1 MAVKHGQSYEELLE
15 LIHSSGREFNMEMID
30 KAYQLA
36 NGAHQGQ
43 MRLSGEPYI
52 IHPLA
57 VSCILVELGM
67 DSESVVGGLLH
78 DVVEDTDYTLED
90 IRKLFNQEVANL
102 IDGVTKLGKI
112 PYSSREEQQAENI
125 RKMLIAMSEDIRVII
140 IKLADRLHNM
150 RTLQFKPPQKQRDTA
165 LESMEVY
172 APIAHRLGIRAVKEE
187 LEDLSLRYLDPV
199 AYREIEDTLEMQSKD
214 RIAFIDRTKEEIRQR
229 VSEMIPN
236 VYLEG
241 RVKSINGIFRKMFI
255 QGKTMEEIFDV
266 YAVRVI
272 VDTVTDCY
280 NVLGLFHDMFQ
291 PIPNRFKDYISTP
304 KPNMYQSLHTTVLS
318 KDGIPFEVQIRT
330 WEMHYTAEYGIAAHW
345 KYKLGMT
352 RGNSVDERLVWIR
365 QMLENQKDNED
376 ATDIVR
382 AIKSD
387 LAPEEVFVFT
397 PKGQVI
403 SLPAGS
409 TVIDFA
415 YAIHSAVGNRMTGA
429 KVNKRIVPI
438 DYKVK
443 TGEII
448 EILTTKEVGRGPSR
462 DWLKIVKTSEARNK
476 IRQWFKK
483 ERRDENI
490 VEGRAE
496 LEREFRRNNIELSD
510 ELLQNL
516 MDTVGKRN
524 SCATLDDLYAAIG
537 YGGIQLWKVMPR
549 IRDEYNKAKKAAAAL
564 ENSQPVQQPT
574 PAPVKTKNAVG
585 GVLVEGVDNCLIKF
599 SKCCNPLPGD
609 EIIGFITRGFG
620 VSIHKRSCSNVPA
633 RIEDAP
639 EPERWVRAHWA
650 GEVRENFQTTLELVA
665 EDRSGLLADVT
676 QQLFA
681 MRLSISS
688 LNSRE
693 LKDGSAV
700 IYATFT
706 VNGIDHLNSVMDR
719 LRGVS
724 GVRSVKRS

>member
-1 MAVKHGQSYEELLE
+1 M
-15 LIHSSGREFNMEMID
+15 
-30 KAYQLA
+30 
-36 NGAHQGQ
+36 
-43 MRLSGEPYI
+43 
-52 IHPLA
+52 
-57 VSCILVELGM
+57 
-67 DSESVVGGLLH
+67 
-78 DVVEDTDYTLED
+78 
-90 IRKLFNQEVANL
+90 
-102 IDGVTKLGKI
+102 
-112 PYSSREEQQAENI
+112 
-125 RKMLIAMSEDIRVII
+125 
-140 IKLADRLHNM
+140 
-150 RTLQFKPPQKQRDTA
+150 
-165 LESMEVY
+165 
-172 APIAHRLGIRAVKEE
+172 
-187 LEDLSLRYLDPV
+187 
-199 AYREIEDTLEMQSKD
+199 
-214 RIAFIDRTKEEIRQR
+214 
-229 VSEMIPN
+229 
-236 VYLEG
+236 
-241 RVKSINGIFRKMFI
+241 
-255 QGKTMEEIFDV
+255 
-266 YAVRVI
+266 
-272 VDTVTDCY
+272 
-280 NVLGLFHDMFQ
+280 
-291 PIPNRFKDYISTP
+291 
-304 KPNMYQSLHTTVLS
+304 
-318 KDGIPFEVQIRT
+318 
-330 WEMHYTAEYGIAAHW
+330 
-345 KYKLGMT
+345 
-352 RGNSVDERLVWIR
+352 
-365 QMLENQKDNED
+365 
-376 ATDIVR
+376 
-382 AIKSD
+382 
-387 LAPEEVFVFT
+387 
-397 PKGQVI
+397 
-403 SLPAGS
+403 
-409 TVIDFA
+409 
-415 YAIHSAVGNRMTGA
+415 
-429 KVNKRIVPI
+429 
-438 DYKVK
+438 
-443 TGEII
+443 
-448 EILTTKEVGRGPSR
+448 
-462 DWLKIVKTSEARNK
+462 
-476 IRQWFKK
+476 
-483 ERRDENI
+483 
-490 VEGRAE
+490 EGRAE

-700 IYATFT
+700 IYATFN
-706 VNGIDHLNSVMDR
+706 VNGIDHLNTVMDR